1 VAVRIQVLLSFVP
14 LQGPICAVALPA
26 SKQPSFCV
34 ICQPC
39 FSDADRCILV
49 VVVVEVTVIV
59 VVVIVVTVV
68 VMVVTV
74 VEVIVLGNV
83 VVGSSVVCSSVVV
96 GNTFSPVVDPTA
108 TGTVVGSLDSVVA
121 LPSVVP
127 ADVLGSVLVLS
138 RAAEVLLV
146 LSAAVEVLWF
156 SVIGT
161 PPLLPVVVAMPVVLF
176 GLSVAAIVV
185 SATVVALKFDDA
197 FATAVVSVAAVAVV
211 VFGSIIV
218 SESVVAS
225 VVDGVETG
233 RIAVATVVVLLV
245 VGLRHGFVH
254 GAVELAVEVLG
265 ALTRVVVVVGGTVST
280 RGPELKIH
288 FCCSLSSSQGCMET
302 GLTSGLSG
310 VSSCRQWLSSSSPSC
325 SKPVGGSNLQCWLAP
340 ESLGVVHGQM

>member
-96 GNTFSPVVDPTA
+96 GNAFSPVVDPTA

-156 SVIGT
+156 SELAHR
-161 PPLLPVVVAMPVVLF
+161 PSCPLLA
-176 GLSVAAIVV
+176 
-185 SATVVALKFDDA
+185 
-197 FATAVVSVAAVAVV
+197 
-211 VFGSIIV
+211 
-218 SESVVAS
+218 
-225 VVDGVETG
+225 
-233 RIAVATVVVLLV
+233 R
-245 VGLRHGFVH
+245 
-254 GAVELAVEVLG
+254 
-265 ALTRVVVVVGGTVST
+265 
-280 RGPELKIH
+280 
-288 FCCSLSSSQGCMET
+288 CQ
-302 GLTSGLSG
+302 
-310 VSSCRQWLSSSSPSC
+310 
-325 SKPVGGSNLQCWLAP
+325 
-340 ESLGVVHGQM
+340 